1 MVTRHGKDLD
11 MTLTSGISRRRFL
24 QGMTAAGLAGPA
36 IITSSLWSKPNGKP
50 KDTLRSSV

>member
-11 MTLTSGISRRRFL
+11 MTLTSRISRRRFL

-36 IITSSLWSKPNGKP
+36 IITSSLWSKPRASAHFGQ
-50 KDTLRSSV
+50 SG